1 MSRILDNKE
10 DFYELLNSRV
20 TNEYKIMTDLN
31 APKHHL
37 VVKPQ
42 QGTLVL
48 NDDSQQQNYEQRLM
62 NKQQEIVK
70 KRMK

>member
-1 MSRILDNKE
+1 MP
-10 DFYELLNSRV
+10 
-20 TNEYKIMTDLN
+20 DLN

-70 KRMK
+70 KRMKYVDDNSIQNVSSH